1 MLLEKKMPSYSVKC
15 HFEWS
20 PEKTKT
26 LAHLYEERITLW
38 QADNIDDAIEA
49 AEREAL
55 MYAEQHGFTF
65 IELSQAFWMFSH
77 LEGDGVELFSLLRE
91 SDLKPSAYLD
101 NFHDTGLERKSKQS
115 ESTKTDTSNGDKRP
129 N

>member
-1 MLLEKKMPSYSVKC
+1 MPTYSVKC

-20 PEKTKT
+20 PTKTKT

-38 QADNIDDAIEA
+38 QADSIDDAIEA

-55 MYAEQHGFTF
+55 RYSEQNGFTF
-65 IELSQAFWMFSH
+65 IKLSQAFWMFSH

-91 SDLKPSAYLD
+91 SDLDPAAYLD
-101 NFHDTGLERKSKQS
+101 FFHDTGFERESKQAEQGEAGQPPLAALS
-115 ESTKTDTSNGDKRP
+115 ATTPVT
-129 N
+129 